1 MGDNEWLG
9 YPDKVDGET
18 RLLKV
23 AVVSATHLASKG
35 FFGGA
40 DPYIKI
46 SLLEP
51 GDGGKETVSDAKTK
65 IKKKTINPNWD
76 EEFTFNVKPG
86 TNNILFEVFSN
97 NKVKEDSF
105 LGQCELP
112 LVPSLPELNDDS
124 PPSLGQKDCI
134 LRPRVSRNRVRG
146 HIKIRLRY
154 LPDPSWATE
163 NSSTV
168 S

>member
-1 MGDNEWLG
+1 M
-9 YPDKVDGET
+9 K
-18 RLLKV
+18 
-23 AVVSATHLASKG
+23 
-35 FFGGA
+35 F
-40 DPYIKI
+40 

-86 TNNILFEVFSN
+86 TNNILFEGKFNFSKTVFYFVFLVFSN

-112 LVPSLPELNDDS
+112 LVPTLPELNDDS

-134 LRPRVSRNRVRG
+134 LR
-146 HIKIRLRY
+146 
-154 LPDPSWATE
+154 
-163 NSSTV
+163 
-168 S
+168 

>member
-1 MGDNEWLG
+1 MELNNII
-9 YPDKVDGET
+9 
-18 RLLKV
+18 
-23 AVVSATHLASKG
+23 
-35 FFGGA
+35 F
-40 DPYIKI
+40 

-86 TNNILFEVFSN
+86 TNNILFEGQFNDSSQNNDSFFLVFSN

-112 LVPSLPELNDDS
+112 LVPTLPELNDDS

-134 LRPRVSRNRVRG
+134 LR
-146 HIKIRLRY
+146 
-154 LPDPSWATE
+154 
-163 NSSTV
+163 
-168 S
+168 

>member
-1 MGDNEWLG
+1 MLNRFW
-9 YPDKVDGET
+9 KFF
-18 RLLKV
+18 LKME
-23 AVVSATHLASKG
+23 LNNII
-35 FFGGA
+35 F
-40 DPYIKI
+40 

-86 TNNILFEVFSN
+86 TNNILFEGQFNDSSQNTDSLFFLVFSN

-112 LVPSLPELNDDS
+112 LVPTLPELNDDS

-134 LRPRVSRNRVRG
+134 LR
-146 HIKIRLRY
+146 
-154 LPDPSWATE
+154 
-163 NSSTV
+163 
-168 S
+168 